1 MSELYPF
8 AVTYAVKQK
17 RGGVMVV
24 EQTIIQS
31 RSYEDAIRKACHQCK
46 RGEFVHS
53 VEAIKDDLDLLDYND
68 MEVI

>member
-8 AVTYAVKQK
+8 AVTYAVNRM

-31 RSYEDAIRKACHQCK
+31 RSFDTAWTQARYQCK

-53 VEAIKDDLDLLDYND
+53 VEQIPF
-68 MEVI
+68 EVI